1 MKGFNRPEEHWI
13 RPEMTIL
20 DVVDLYPQT
29 EAVFRRYDQRA
40 GMCLCCQALFESLR
54 ETAEKYG
61 LVLEMLLDDLEAAA
75 RDSGAKTPSG

>member
-1 MKGFNRPEEHWI
+1 MKGFNLPEEHWI
-13 RPEMTIL
+13 RPEMPLL

-29 EAVFRRYDQRA
+29 EAVFRKYDQRA
-40 GMCLCCQALFESLR
+40 GVCLCCQALFESLR

-61 LVLEMLLDDLEAAA
+61 LVLEMLLDDLDAAT